1 MIQFN
6 RVAKS
11 FGAQSLFDDLSF
23 ALNRRER
30 VGLVGRN
37 GHGKTTIFR
46 MILGEITP
54 DSGDILIPKRYR
66 IGHLDQHIHFTQ
78 PTVLEEASL
87 GLPEDERD
95 QTWRAETILFG
106 LGFTKDDMDRAPG
119 LFSGGFQVRL
129 NLAKVLVSEPD
140 LLLLDEPTNYLDIVS
155 IRWLERFLNQWKSE
169 MMLITHDRSFMD
181 RVVTHTVAIHR
192 RRAKKIAGDTTKI
205 YDQIL
210 QEEEIYE
217 KTRVN
222 DERKRREVER
232 FIERFRA
239 KSSLASRVQSRI
251 KHLAK
256 HERMDQLDRIQTLD
270 FAFKSEPFP
279 AKVMMRVD
287 HVSFG
292 YDRAPDLFSDLR
304 IEIHDHDRICVIG
317 PNGKGKSTFLRVLAG
332 ELDPRQG
339 AITNHP
345 RTVHGYFAQTNVHTL
360 HDKSTV
366 IEEIQQA
373 DRTCLP
379 QTARDIAGV
388 MLFEGDAGLKRISVL
403 SGGEKSRVMLGK
415 LIVTPV
421 NLLLLD
427 EPTNHLDMDSCDSLL
442 AAIDAFEG
450 AAVIVTHNEMFLH
463 SLATR
468 FVVFDRGR
476 ARVFDGSYQDFLDT
490 VGWEMDE
497 STSDGPTASKSA
509 GGAKASGAGS
519 GKKVGAGGAE
529 TGPGARSAVRV
540 AQATGPAPATTPAKP
555 APQGH
560 GAPAERKAE
569 RQARAKL
576 VQERSKVV
584 GPLEKRV
591 AELEKLILSLERDRD
606 NTFQALADASAR
618 GDAAT
623 IAVLSKKSQEIGPR
637 IEWAYTELEKA
648 SLEAEGKAKDFDD
661 RLRDMP

>member
-6 RVAKS
+6 KVTKS
-11 FGAQSLFDDLSF
+11 FGAQMLFEDLSF
-23 ALNRRER
+23 AVNRRER

-37 GHGKTTIFR
+37 GHGKTTVFR
-46 MILGEITP
+46 MILDEVHP

-78 PTVLEEASL
+78 PTVLDEASL
-87 GLPEDERD
+87 GLPEGERD

-106 LGFTKDDMDRAPG
+106 LGFTKDDMMRAPE

-169 MMLITHDRSFMD
+169 LMLITHDRSFMD
-181 RVVTHTVAIHR
+181 NVITHTVAIHR
-192 RRAKKIAGDTTKI
+192 RRAKKIQGDTTKI
-205 YDQIL
+205 YEQII

-217 KTRVN
+217 KTRMN
-222 DERKRREVER
+222 DDRKRREVER

-239 KSSLASRVQSRI
+239 KNSLATRVQSRI
-251 KHLAK
+251 KMLAK
-256 HERMDQLDRIQTLD
+256 HERLEGLARIQTLD
-270 FAFKSEPFP
+270 FAFNAAPFP
-279 AKVMMRVD
+279 AKVMQRVD

-292 YDRAPDLFSDLR
+292 YDQGPDLFTDLR

-317 PNGKGKSTFLRVLAG
+317 PNGRGKSTLLRVLAG
-332 ELDPRQG
+332 ELAPRSG

-345 RTVHGYFAQTNVHTL
+345 RTEPGYFAQTNVHTL

-366 IEEIQQA
+366 IEEIQNA
-373 DRTCLP
+373 DRSCLP

-388 MLFEGDAGLKRISVL
+388 MMFEGDAAKKKIAVL

-450 AAVIVTHNEMFLH
+450 AVVMVTHNEMFLH

-490 VGWEMDE
+490 VGWESDE
-497 STSDGPTASKSA
+497 DELGEAPSSARAKTSH
-509 GGAKASGAGS
+509 GAGADTS
-519 GKKVGAGGAE
+519 HTSPAGKPAATQTDKTA
-529 TGPGARSAVRV
+529 ARPA
-540 AQATGPAPATTPAKP
+540 AHAPAD
-555 APQGH
+555 
-560 GAPAERKAE
+560 RKTE
-569 RQARAKL
+569 RQARAKQ
-576 VQERSKVV
+576 VQERARLI
-584 GPLEKRV
+584 GPIEKRV
-591 AELEKLILSLERDRD
+591 ADLEVLIVSLERERD
-606 NTFQALADASAR
+606 IAFAALADASAK
-618 GDAAT
+618 GDATT
-623 IAVLSKKSQEIGPR
+623 IAKLSKKANEVGPR
-637 IEWAYTELEKA
+637 IEWAYGELDKA
-648 SLEAEGKAKDFDD
+648 TKELDTATRTFDEHTT
-661 RLRDMP
+661 

>member
-6 RVAKS
+6 HVTKS
-11 FGAQSLFDDLSF
+11 FGAQALFEDLTF
-23 ALNRRER
+23 GVNRRER

-37 GHGKTTIFR
+37 GHGKTTVFR
-46 MILGEITP
+46 MILGEVVP

-66 IGHLDQHIHFTQ
+66 IGHLDQNIHFTQ
-78 PTVLEEASL
+78 ATVLEEAVQ
-87 GLPEDERD
+87 GLPEEHRDE
-95 QTWRAETILFG
+95 TWRAEQILFG
-106 LGFTKDDMDRAPG
+106 LGFTREDMARAPE

-140 LLLLDEPTNYLDIVS
+140 LLLLDEPTNYLDVVS
-155 IRWLERFLNQWKSE
+155 IRWLERFLNQWKAE
-169 MMLITHDRSFMD
+169 LMLITHDRSFMD

-192 RRAKKIAGDTTKI
+192 RRAKKIAGDTGKI

-210 QEEEIYE
+210 MEEEVYE

-222 DERKRREVER
+222 DERKRKEIER

-239 KSSLASRVQSRI
+239 KNSLATRVQSRI
-251 KHLAK
+251 KFLAK
-256 HERMDQLDRIQTLD
+256 HERMDQLERIQTLD

-292 YDRAPDLFSDLR
+292 YDRGPDLFTDLR
-304 IEIHDHDRICVIG
+304 MEIHDHDRICVIG
-317 PNGKGKSTFLRVLAG
+317 PNGKGKSTLLRVLAG
-332 ELDPRQG
+332 ELAPRKG
-339 AITNHP
+339 SITNHP
-345 RTVHGYFAQTNVHTL
+345 RTVSGYFAQTNVHTL
-360 HDKSTV
+360 HDRNTV
-366 IEEIQQA
+366 AEEIQSA
-373 DRTCLP
+373 DRSCLP

-388 MLFEGDAGLKRISVL
+388 MMFEGDAGLKKISVL

-450 AAVIVTHNEMFLH
+450 AVVIVTHNEMFLH

-497 STSDGPTASKSA
+497 VLSTMEAPGSSA
-509 GGAKASGAGS
+509 
-519 GKKVGAGGAE
+519 GAGG
-529 TGPGARSAVRV
+529 SAS
-540 AQATGPAPATTPAKP
+540 GPAPGKP
-555 APQGH
+555 RVDP
-560 GAPAERKAE
+560 KAQ

-576 VQERSKVV
+576 VQERSRVV

-591 AELEKLILSLERDRD
+591 AALEARIASLERDRE
-606 NTFQALADASAR
+606 NTFTALADASAR
-618 GDAAT
+618 GDVHT
-623 IAVLSKKSQEIGPR
+623 IAELSKKAQDIAPR
-637 IEWAYTELEKA
+637 IESAYAELEKA
-648 SLEAEGKAKDFDD
+648 SGEFERLARQFDD
-661 RLRDMP
+661 RLREST

>member
-6 RVAKS
+6 KVTKS
-11 FGAQSLFDDLSF
+11 FGAQMLFEDLSF
-23 ALNRRER
+23 AVNRRER

-37 GHGKTTIFR
+37 GHGKTTVFR
-46 MILGEITP
+46 MILDEIHP

-78 PTVLEEASL
+78 PTVLDEASL
-87 GLPEDERD
+87 GLPEGERD

-106 LGFTKDDMDRAPG
+106 LGFTKDDMTRAPE

-169 MMLITHDRSFMD
+169 LMLITHDRSFMD
-181 RVVTHTVAIHR
+181 NVITHTVAIHR
-192 RRAKKIAGDTTKI
+192 RRAKKILGDTTKI
-205 YDQIL
+205 YEQII

-217 KTRVN
+217 KTRMN
-222 DERKRREVER
+222 DDRKRREVER

-239 KSSLASRVQSRI
+239 KNTMASRVQSRI
-251 KHLAK
+251 KMLAR
-256 HERMDQLDRIQTLD
+256 HERLEGLARIQTLD
-270 FAFKSEPFP
+270 FAFNAAPFP
-279 AKVMMRVD
+279 AKVMQRVD

-292 YDRAPDLFSDLR
+292 YDKGPDLFTDLR

-317 PNGKGKSTFLRVLAG
+317 PNGRGKSTLLRVLAG
-332 ELDPRQG
+332 ELAPRLG
-339 AITNHP
+339 AVTNHP
-345 RTVHGYFAQTNVHTL
+345 RTQGGYFAQSNVHTL
-360 HDKSTV
+360 HDKATV
-366 IEEIQQA
+366 IEEIQNA
-373 DRTCLP
+373 DRSCLP

-388 MLFEGDAGLKRISVL
+388 MMFEGDAAKKKISVL

-450 AAVIVTHNEMFLH
+450 AVVMVTHNEMFLH

-490 VGWEMDE
+490 VGWESDE
-497 STSDGPTASKSA
+497 DELGEAPSSARAKTSH
-509 GGAKASGAGS
+509 GAGAVTAHAS
-519 GKKVGAGGAE
+519 PAGKPAAKEADKKPA
-529 TGPGARSAVRV
+529 ARPAVH
-540 AQATGPAPATTPAKP
+540 APAD
-555 APQGH
+555 
-560 GAPAERKAE
+560 RKTE
-569 RQARAKL
+569 RQARAKM
-576 VQERSKVV
+576 VQERARLI
-584 GPLEKRV
+584 GPIEKRV
-591 AELEKLILSLERDRD
+591 ADLEALIVSLERERD
-606 NTFQALADASAR
+606 VAFAALADASAR
-618 GDAAT
+618 GDVT
-623 IAVLSKKSQEIGPR
+623 MIAKLSKKANDVGPR
-637 IEWAYTELEKA
+637 IEWAYGELDKA
-648 SLEAEGKAKDFDD
+648 TKELDTATRTFDE
-661 RLRDMP
+661 RAT